1 MHDLFNISL
10 FLKQSN
16 VNTYLYNPFGTQV
29 TWPVFVIWTISIA
42 ELPITLD
49 SKVYEILI
57 R

>member
-10 FLKQSN
+10 FFKQSN

-29 TWPVFVIWTISIA
+29 TWPVLVIWTKSIA